1 MAVTLKIRRRASS
14 GSAGAPSALKSGELA
29 YNEVSA
35 TNTLFY
41 GYGDDGSGNATSIEA
56 VAGAGAYTTLSTNQ
70 TISGNK
76 TFTGTVS
83 LGSATL
89 QGITTD
95 VINEVNNLFY
105 TDARARSAVS
115 VTSGTG
121 LSYKSSTG
129 FFALGTSPTH
139 PANQGDFLNGTTSL
153 ANNLGETVTIQGT
166 ASEVEVSSSSAS
178 RTLTIGLPNDV
189 TIGNDLVVTGDLT
202 VQGSTTTLSTTEVAV
217 EDKNIVLGN
226 TGTPTDTTADGGG
239 ITLKGA
245 SDYEIKWVN
254 STNSWTF
261 NQNIN
266 VTTGGLSISGVQVI
280 NGSRVMSNTAITD
293 LATPSTTSRSTAEHF
308 DLWLPLLNTS
318 ALPSLGVLLQPL
330 SLSWVSLGLTP
341 RMESSYLKRASVEPN
356 LLSKLARVGDHLGQS
371 CNLK

>member
-14 GSAGAPSALKSGELA
+14 GSAGSPSALKSGELA
-29 YNEVSA
+29 FNEVSA

-56 VAGAGAYTTLSTNQ
+56 IAGAGAYTTLSTAQ

-121 LSYKSSTG
+121 LSYNSSTG
-129 FFALGTSPTH
+129 VFALGSIPNTSL
-139 PANQGDFLNGTTSL
+139 ANQGVTFTNGTTSF

-166 ASEVEVSSSSAS
+166 NNEVEVGSSSAS
-178 RTLTIGLPNDV
+178 RTLTVGLPNDV
-189 TIGNDLVVTGDLT
+189 TISNDLTVNGDLVVNGT
-202 VQGSTTTLSTTEVAV
+202 TTTLSTSEVAV

-280 NGSRVMSNTAITD
+280 NGSRVMSNTAITG
-293 LATPSTTSRSTAEHF
+293 SG
-308 DLWLPLLNTS
+308 NTIDN
-318 ALPSLGVLLQPL
+318 
-330 SLSWVSLGLTP
+330 
-341 RMESSYLKRASVEPN
+341 VEIDC
-356 LLSKLARVGDHLGQS
+356 GTF
-371 CNLK
+371 

>member
-14 GSAGAPSALKSGELA
+14 GSAGSPSALKSGELA

-56 VAGAGAYTTLSTNQ
+56 IAGAGAYTTLSTAQ

-121 LSYKSSTG
+121 LSYNSSTG
-129 FFALGTSPTH
+129 VFALGNIPNTSL
-139 PANQGDFLNGTTSL
+139 ANQGVTFTNGTTSF

-266 VTTGGLSISGVQVI
+266 VTTGGLSIGGVQVI
-280 NGSRVMSNTAITD
+280 NGSRVMSNTAITG
-293 LATPSTTSRSTAEHF
+293 SG
-308 DLWLPLLNTS
+308 NTIDN
-318 ALPSLGVLLQPL
+318 
-330 SLSWVSLGLTP
+330 
-341 RMESSYLKRASVEPN
+341 VEIDC
-356 LLSKLARVGDHLGQS
+356 GTF
-371 CNLK
+371 

>member
-1 MAVTLKIRRRASS
+1 
-14 GSAGAPSALKSGELA
+14 LA
-29 YNEVSA
+29 FNEVSA

-56 VAGAGAYTTLSTNQ
+56 IAGAGAYTTLSTAQ

-95 VINEVNNLFY
+95 VISEVNNLFY
-105 TDARARSAVS
+105 TDTRARNAVS

-121 LSYKSSTG
+121 LSYNSSTG
-129 FFALGTSPTH
+129 VFALGSIPNTSL
-139 PANQGDFLNGTTSL
+139 ANQGVTFTNGTTAF

-166 ASEVEVSSSSAS
+166 NNEVEVSSSSAS
-178 RTLTIGLPNDV
+178 RTLTVGLPNDV
-189 TIGNDLVVTGDLT
+189 TISNDLTVVGDLVV
-202 VQGSTTTLSTTEVAV
+202 QGQTTTLSTTEVAV

-226 TGTPTDTTADGGG
+226 TSTPTDTTADGGG

-266 VTTGGLSISGVQVI
+266 VTTGGLSIGGVQVI
-280 NGSRVMSNTAITD
+280 NGSRVMSNTAITG
-293 LATPSTTSRSTAEHF
+293 SG
-308 DLWLPLLNTS
+308 NTIDN
-318 ALPSLGVLLQPL
+318 
-330 SLSWVSLGLTP
+330 
-341 RMESSYLKRASVEPN
+341 VEIDCG
-356 LLSKLARVGDHLGQS
+356 SF
-371 CNLK
+371 

>member
-14 GSAGAPSALKSGELA
+14 GSAGSPSALKSGELA
-29 YNEVSA
+29 FNEVSA

-56 VAGAGAYTTLSTNQ
+56 IAGAGAYTTLSTAQ

-121 LSYKSSTG
+121 LSYNSSTG
-129 FFALGTSPTH
+129 VFALGSIPNTSL
-139 PANQGDFLNGTTSL
+139 ANQGVTFTNGTTSF

-166 ASEVEVSSSSAS
+166 NNEVEVGSSSAI
-178 RTLTIGLPNDV
+178 RTLTVGLPNDV
-189 TIGNDLVVTGDLT
+189 TISNDLTVNGDLVVNGT
-202 VQGSTTTLSTTEVAV
+202 TTTLSTTEVAV
-217 EDKNIVLGN
+217 EDRNIVLGN
-226 TGTPTDTTADGGG
+226 TSTPTDTTADGGG

-266 VTTGGLSISGVQVI
+266 VTTGGLSIGGVQVI
-280 NGSRVMSNTAITD
+280 NGSRVMSNTAITG
-293 LATPSTTSRSTAEHF
+293 SG
-308 DLWLPLLNTS
+308 NTIDN
-318 ALPSLGVLLQPL
+318 
-330 SLSWVSLGLTP
+330 
-341 RMESSYLKRASVEPN
+341 VEIDC
-356 LLSKLARVGDHLGQS
+356 GTF
-371 CNLK
+371 

>member
-89 QGITTD
+89 QGITSD
-95 VINEVNNLFY
+95 VISEVNNLFY
-105 TDARARSAVS
+105 TDTRARNAVS

-121 LSYKSSTG
+121 LSYNSSTG
-129 FFALGTSPTH
+129 VFALGSIPNTSL
-139 PANQGDFLNGTTSL
+139 ANQGVTFTNGTTSF

-166 ASEVEVSSSSAS
+166 NNEVEVGSSSAS
-178 RTLTIGLPNDV
+178 RTLTVGLPNDV
-189 TIGNDLVVTGDLT
+189 TISNDLTVNGDLVVNGT
-202 VQGSTTTLSTTEVAV
+202 TTTLSTTEVAE
-217 EDKNIVLGN
+217 EDRNIVLGN
-226 TGTPTDTTADGGG
+226 TSTPTDTTADGGG

-280 NGSRVMSNTAITD
+280 NGSRVMSNTAITG
-293 LATPSTTSRSTAEHF
+293 SG
-308 DLWLPLLNTS
+308 NTIDN
-318 ALPSLGVLLQPL
+318 
-330 SLSWVSLGLTP
+330 
-341 RMESSYLKRASVEPN
+341 VEIDC
-356 LLSKLARVGDHLGQS
+356 GTF
-371 CNLK
+371 

>member
-14 GSAGAPSALKSGELA
+14 GSAGSPSALKSGELA
-29 YNEVSA
+29 FNEVSA

-56 VAGAGAYTTLSTNQ
+56 IAGAGAYTTLSTAQ

-115 VTSGTG
+115 VTAGTG
-121 LSYKSSTG
+121 LSYNSSTG
-129 FFALGTSPTH
+129 VFALGSIPNTSL
-139 PANQGDFLNGTTSL
+139 ANQGVTFTNGTTAF

-166 ASEVEVSSSSAS
+166 NNEVEVGSSSAN

-189 TIGNDLVVTGDLT
+189 TISNDLTVVGDLVV
-202 VQGSTTTLSTTEVAV
+202 QGQTTTLSTTEVAV

-226 TGTPTDTTADGGG
+226 TSSPSDTTADGGG
-239 ITLKGA
+239 ITLKGS

-266 VTTGGLSISGVQVI
+266 VTTGGLSIGGVQVI
-280 NGSRVMSNTAITD
+280 NGSRVMSNTAITG
-293 LATPSTTSRSTAEHF
+293 SG
-308 DLWLPLLNTS
+308 NTIDN
-318 ALPSLGVLLQPL
+318 
-330 SLSWVSLGLTP
+330 
-341 RMESSYLKRASVEPN
+341 VEIDC
-356 LLSKLARVGDHLGQS
+356 GTF
-371 CNLK
+371 

>member
-14 GSAGAPSALKSGELA
+14 GSAGSPSALKSGELA
-29 YNEVSA
+29 FNEVSA

-56 VAGAGAYTTLSTNQ
+56 IAGAGAYTTLSTAQ

-89 QGITTD
+89 QGITSD
-95 VINEVNNLFY
+95 VISEVNNLFY
-105 TDARARSAVS
+105 TDTRARNAVS

-121 LSYKSSTG
+121 LSYNSSTG
-129 FFALGTSPTH
+129 VFALGSIPNTSL
-139 PANQGDFLNGTTSL
+139 ANQGVTFTNGTTSF

-166 ASEVEVSSSSAS
+166 NNEVEVGSSSAS
-178 RTLTIGLPNDV
+178 RTLTVGLPNDV
-189 TIGNDLVVTGDLT
+189 TISNDLTVNGDLVVNGT
-202 VQGSTTTLSTTEVAV
+202 TTTLSTTEVAV
-217 EDKNIVLGN
+217 EDRNIVLGN
-226 TGTPTDTTADGGG
+226 TSTPTDTTADGGG

-266 VTTGGLSISGVQVI
+266 VTTGGLSIGGVQVI
-280 NGSRVMSNTAITD
+280 NGSRVMSNTAITG
-293 LATPSTTSRSTAEHF
+293 SG
-308 DLWLPLLNTS
+308 NTIDN
-318 ALPSLGVLLQPL
+318 
-330 SLSWVSLGLTP
+330 
-341 RMESSYLKRASVEPN
+341 VEIDC
-356 LLSKLARVGDHLGQS
+356 GTF
-371 CNLK
+371 

>member
-14 GSAGAPSALKSGELA
+14 GSAGSPSALKSGELA
-29 YNEVSA
+29 FNEVSA

-56 VAGAGAYTTLSTNQ
+56 IAGAGAYTTLSTAQ

-121 LSYKSSTG
+121 LSYNSSTG
-129 FFALGTSPTH
+129 VFALGSIPNTSL
-139 PANQGDFLNGTTSL
+139 ANQGVTFTNGTTSF

-226 TGTPTDTTADGGG
+226 TGTPTDNTADGGG

-280 NGSRVMSNTAITD
+280 NGSRVMSNTAITG
-293 LATPSTTSRSTAEHF
+293 SG
-308 DLWLPLLNTS
+308 NTIDN
-318 ALPSLGVLLQPL
+318 
-330 SLSWVSLGLTP
+330 
-341 RMESSYLKRASVEPN
+341 VEIDC
-356 LLSKLARVGDHLGQS
+356 GTF
-371 CNLK
+371 

>member
-56 VAGAGAYTTLSTNQ
+56 VAGAGAYTTLSTAQ

-83 LGSATL
+83 LGRATL

-115 VTSGTG
+115 VTAGTG
-121 LSYKSSTG
+121 LSYNSSTG
-129 FFALGTSPTH
+129 VFALGSIPNTSL
-139 PANQGDFLNGTTSL
+139 ANQGVTFTNGTTAF

-166 ASEVEVSSSSAS
+166 NNEVEVGSSSAS
-178 RTLTIGLPNDV
+178 RTLTVGLPNDV
-189 TIGNDLVVTGDLT
+189 TISNDLTVNGDLVVNGT
-202 VQGSTTTLSTTEVAV
+202 TTTLSTSEVAV

-280 NGSRVMSNTAITD
+280 NGSRVMSNTAITG
-293 LATPSTTSRSTAEHF
+293 SG
-308 DLWLPLLNTS
+308 NTIDN
-318 ALPSLGVLLQPL
+318 
-330 SLSWVSLGLTP
+330 
-341 RMESSYLKRASVEPN
+341 VEIDC
-356 LLSKLARVGDHLGQS
+356 GTF
-371 CNLK
+371 

>member
-14 GSAGAPSALKSGELA
+14 GSAGSPSALKSGELA
-29 YNEVSA
+29 FNEVSA

-56 VAGAGAYTTLSTNQ
+56 IAGAGAYTTLSTAQ

-115 VTSGTG
+115 VTAGTG
-121 LSYKSSTG
+121 LSYNSSTG
-129 FFALGTSPTH
+129 VFALGSIPNTSL
-139 PANQGDFLNGTTSL
+139 ANQGVTFTNGTTAF

-166 ASEVEVSSSSAS
+166 NNEVEVGSSSAN

-189 TIGNDLVVTGDLT
+189 TISNDLTVVGDLVV
-202 VQGSTTTLSTTEVAV
+202 QGQTTTLSTTEVAV

-226 TGTPTDTTADGGG
+226 TSSPSDTTADGGG
-239 ITLKGA
+239 ITLKGS

-266 VTTGGLSISGVQVI
+266 VTTDGLSISGVQVI
-280 NGSRVMSNTAITD
+280 NGSRVMSNTAITG
-293 LATPSTTSRSTAEHF
+293 SG
-308 DLWLPLLNTS
+308 NTIDN
-318 ALPSLGVLLQPL
+318 
-330 SLSWVSLGLTP
+330 
-341 RMESSYLKRASVEPN
+341 VEIDC
-356 LLSKLARVGDHLGQS
+356 GTF
-371 CNLK
+371 

>member
-56 VAGAGAYTTLSTNQ
+56 VAGAGAYTTLNTNQ
-70 TISGNK
+70 TITGNK
-76 TFTGTVS
+76 TFSGTVS

-95 VINEVNNLFY
+95 VISEVNNLFY
-105 TDARARSAVS
+105 TDTRARSAVS

-121 LSYKSSTG
+121 LSYNSSTG
-129 FFALGTSPTH
+129 VFALGSIPNTSLT
-139 PANQGDFLNGTTSL
+139 NQGVTFTNGTTSF

-166 ASEVEVSSSSAS
+166 NNEVEVGSSSAS
-178 RTLTIGLPNDV
+178 RTLTVGLPNDV
-189 TIGNDLVVTGDLT
+189 TISNDLTVNGDLVVNGT
-202 VQGSTTTLSTTEVAV
+202 TTTLSTTEVAV
-217 EDKNIVLGN
+217 EDRNIVLGN
-226 TGTPTDTTADGGG
+226 TSTPTDTTADGGG

-280 NGSRVMSNTAITD
+280 NGSRVMSNTAITG
-293 LATPSTTSRSTAEHF
+293 SG
-308 DLWLPLLNTS
+308 NTIDN
-318 ALPSLGVLLQPL
+318 
-330 SLSWVSLGLTP
+330 
-341 RMESSYLKRASVEPN
+341 VEIDC
-356 LLSKLARVGDHLGQS
+356 GTF
-371 CNLK
+371 

>member
-14 GSAGAPSALKSGELA
+14 GSAGSPSALKSGELA
-29 YNEVSA
+29 FNEVSA

-56 VAGAGAYTTLSTNQ
+56 IAGAGAYTTLSTAQ

-89 QGITTD
+89 QGITSD
-95 VINEVNNLFY
+95 VISEVNNLFY
-105 TDARARSAVS
+105 TDTRARNAVS

-121 LSYKSSTG
+121 LSYNSSTG
-129 FFALGTSPTH
+129 VFALGSIPNTSL
-139 PANQGDFLNGTTSL
+139 ANQGVTFTNGTTSF

-202 VQGSTTTLSTTEVAV
+202 VQGSTTTLSTTEAAV

-226 TGTPTDTTADGGG
+226 TSTPTDTTADGGG

-254 STNSWTF
+254 STNSD
-261 NQNIN
+261 
-266 VTTGGLSISGVQVI
+266 
-280 NGSRVMSNTAITD
+280 RK
-293 LATPSTTSRSTAEHF
+293 STR
-308 DLWLPLLNTS
+308 LN
-318 ALPSLGVLLQPL
+318 
-330 SLSWVSLGLTP
+330 
-341 RMESSYLKRASVEPN
+341 SS
-356 LLSKLARVGDHLGQS
+356 H
-371 CNLK
+371 

>member
-56 VAGAGAYTTLSTNQ
+56 VAGAGAYTTLSSNQ
-70 TISGNK
+70 TITGDKS
-76 TFTGTVS
+76 FTGTVQF
-83 LGSATL
+83 GSATL
-89 QGITTD
+89 QGITSA
-95 VINEVNNLFY
+95 VVAEVTNLYY

-115 VTSGTG
+115 VTAGTG
-121 LSYKSSTG
+121 LSYNSSTG
-129 FFALGTSPTH
+129 VFALGSIPNTSL
-139 PANQGDFLNGTTSL
+139 ANQGVTFTNGTTAF

-166 ASEVEVSSSSAS
+166 NNEVEVGSSSAN

-189 TIGNDLVVTGDLT
+189 TISNDLTVVGDLVV
-202 VQGSTTTLSTTEVAV
+202 QGQTTTLSTTEVAV

-266 VTTGGLSISGVQVI
+266 VTTGGLSIGGVQVI
-280 NGSRVMSNTAITD
+280 NGSRVMSNTAITG
-293 LATPSTTSRSTAEHF
+293 SG
-308 DLWLPLLNTS
+308 NTIDN
-318 ALPSLGVLLQPL
+318 
-330 SLSWVSLGLTP
+330 
-341 RMESSYLKRASVEPN
+341 VEIDC
-356 LLSKLARVGDHLGQS
+356 GTF
-371 CNLK
+371 

>member
-14 GSAGAPSALKSGELA
+14 GSAGSPSALKSGELA
-29 YNEVSA
+29 FNEVSA

-56 VAGAGAYTTLSTNQ
+56 IAGAGAYTTLSTAQ

-95 VINEVNNLFY
+95 VISEVNNLFY
-105 TDARARSAVS
+105 TDTRARNAVS

-121 LSYKSSTG
+121 LSYNSSTG
-129 FFALGTSPTH
+129 VFALGSIPNTSL
-139 PANQGDFLNGTTSL
+139 ANQGVTFTNGTTAF

-166 ASEVEVSSSSAS
+166 NNEVEVSSSSAS
-178 RTLTIGLPNDV
+178 RTLTVGLPNDV
-189 TIGNDLVVTGDLT
+189 TISNDLTVVGDLVV
-202 VQGSTTTLSTTEVAV
+202 QGQTTTLSTTEVAV

-266 VTTGGLSISGVQVI
+266 VTAGGLSIGGVQVI
-280 NGSRVMSNTAITD
+280 NGSRVMSNTAITG
-293 LATPSTTSRSTAEHF
+293 SG
-308 DLWLPLLNTS
+308 NTIDN
-318 ALPSLGVLLQPL
+318 
-330 SLSWVSLGLTP
+330 
-341 RMESSYLKRASVEPN
+341 VEIDCG
-356 LLSKLARVGDHLGQS
+356 SF
-371 CNLK
+371 

>member
-14 GSAGAPSALKSGELA
+14 GSAGSPSALKSGELA
-29 YNEVSA
+29 FNEVSA

-56 VAGAGAYTTLSTNQ
+56 IAGAGAYTTLSTAQ

-121 LSYKSSTG
+121 LSYNSSTG
-129 FFALGTSPTH
+129 VFALGSIPNTSL
-139 PANQGDFLNGTTSL
+139 ANQGVTFTNGTTSF

-226 TGTPTDTTADGGG
+226 TSTPTDTTADGGG

-280 NGSRVMSNTAITD
+280 NGSRVMSNTAITG
-293 LATPSTTSRSTAEHF
+293 SG
-308 DLWLPLLNTS
+308 NTIDN
-318 ALPSLGVLLQPL
+318 
-330 SLSWVSLGLTP
+330 
-341 RMESSYLKRASVEPN
+341 VEIDC
-356 LLSKLARVGDHLGQS
+356 GTF
-371 CNLK
+371 

>member
-14 GSAGAPSALKSGELA
+14 GSAGSPSALKSGELA
-29 YNEVSA
+29 FNEVSA

-56 VAGAGAYTTLSTNQ
+56 IAGAGAYTTLSTAQ

-95 VINEVNNLFY
+95 VISEVNNLFY
-105 TDARARSAVS
+105 TDTRARNAVS

-121 LSYKSSTG
+121 LSYNSSTG
-129 FFALGTSPTH
+129 VFALGSIPNTSL
-139 PANQGDFLNGTTSL
+139 ANQGVTFTNGTTAF

-166 ASEVEVSSSSAS
+166 NNEVEVSSSSAS
-178 RTLTIGLPNDV
+178 RTLTVGLPNDV
-189 TIGNDLVVTGDLT
+189 TISNDLTVVGDLVV
-202 VQGSTTTLSTTEVAV
+202 QGQTTTLSTTEVAV

-261 NQNIN
+261 NQNID
-266 VTTGGLSISGVQVI
+266 VTTGGLSIGGVQVI
-280 NGSRVMSNTAITD
+280 NGSRVMSNTAITG
-293 LATPSTTSRSTAEHF
+293 SG
-308 DLWLPLLNTS
+308 NTIDN
-318 ALPSLGVLLQPL
+318 
-330 SLSWVSLGLTP
+330 
-341 RMESSYLKRASVEPN
+341 VEIDCG
-356 LLSKLARVGDHLGQS
+356 SF
-371 CNLK
+371 

>member
-1 MAVTLKIRRRASS
+1 
-14 GSAGAPSALKSGELA
+14 LA
-29 YNEVSA
+29 FNEVSA

-56 VAGAGAYTTLSTNQ
+56 IAGAGAYTTLSTAQ

-95 VINEVNNLFY
+95 VISEVNNLFY
-105 TDARARSAVS
+105 TDTRARNAVS

-121 LSYKSSTG
+121 LSYNSSTG
-129 FFALGTSPTH
+129 VFALGSIPNTSL
-139 PANQGDFLNGTTSL
+139 ANQGVTFTNGTTAF

-166 ASEVEVSSSSAS
+166 NNEVEVSSSSAS
-178 RTLTIGLPNDV
+178 RTLTVGLPNDV
-189 TIGNDLVVTGDLT
+189 TISNDLTVVGDLVV
-202 VQGSTTTLSTTEVAV
+202 QGQTTTLSTTEVAV

-226 TGTPTDTTADGGG
+226 TSTPTDTTADGGG

-266 VTTGGLSISGVQVI
+266 VTAGGLSIGGVQVI
-280 NGSRVMSNTAITD
+280 NGSRVMSNTAITG
-293 LATPSTTSRSTAEHF
+293 SG
-308 DLWLPLLNTS
+308 NTIDN
-318 ALPSLGVLLQPL
+318 
-330 SLSWVSLGLTP
+330 
-341 RMESSYLKRASVEPN
+341 VEIDCG
-356 LLSKLARVGDHLGQS
+356 SF
-371 CNLK
+371 

>member
-14 GSAGAPSALKSGELA
+14 GSAGSPSALKSGELA
-29 YNEVSA
+29 FNEVSA

-56 VAGAGAYTTLSTNQ
+56 IAGAGAYTTLSTAQ

-115 VTSGTG
+115 VTAGTG
-121 LSYKSSTG
+121 LSYNSSTG
-129 FFALGTSPTH
+129 VFALGSIPNTSLS
-139 PANQGDFLNGTTSL
+139 NQGVTFTNGTTAF

-166 ASEVEVSSSSAS
+166 NNEVEVGSSSAS
-178 RTLTIGLPNDV
+178 RTLTVGLPNDV
-189 TIGNDLVVTGDLT
+189 TISNDLTVNGDLVVNGT
-202 VQGSTTTLSTTEVAV
+202 TTTLSTSEVAV

-280 NGSRVMSNTAITD
+280 NGSRVMSNTAITG
-293 LATPSTTSRSTAEHF
+293 SG
-308 DLWLPLLNTS
+308 NTIDN
-318 ALPSLGVLLQPL
+318 
-330 SLSWVSLGLTP
+330 
-341 RMESSYLKRASVEPN
+341 VEIDC
-356 LLSKLARVGDHLGQS
+356 GTF
-371 CNLK
+371 

>member
-14 GSAGAPSALKSGELA
+14 GSAGSPSALKSGELA

-56 VAGAGAYTTLSTNQ
+56 IAGAGAYTTLSTAQ

-89 QGITTD
+89 TGVDTD
-95 VINEVNNLFY
+95 SISEGSTNLYY
-105 TDARARSAVS
+105 TDTRVRGAVS
-115 VTSGTG
+115 ITAGTG
-121 LSYKSSTG
+121 LSYNSGTG
-129 FFALGTSPTH
+129 VFALGSIPNTSL
-139 PANQGDFLNGTTSL
+139 ANAAVTFTNGTTAF

-166 ASEVEVSSSSAS
+166 ANEVEVASSSAS
-178 RTLTIGLPNDV
+178 RTLTIGLPSDV

-202 VQGSTTTLSTTEVAV
+202 VQGQTTTLSTTEVAV

-226 TGTPTDTTADGGG
+226 TSTPTDTTADGGG

-254 STNSWTF
+254 STSSWTF

-266 VTTGGLSISGVQVI
+266 VTTGGLSIGGTQVI
-280 NGSRVMSNTAITD
+280 NGSRVMSNTAITG
-293 LATPSTTSRSTAEHF
+293 SG
-308 DLWLPLLNTS
+308 NTIDN
-318 ALPSLGVLLQPL
+318 
-330 SLSWVSLGLTP
+330 
-341 RMESSYLKRASVEPN
+341 VEIDC
-356 LLSKLARVGDHLGQS
+356 GTF
-371 CNLK
+371 

>member
-1 MAVTLKIRRRASS
+1 
-14 GSAGAPSALKSGELA
+14 LA
-29 YNEVSA
+29 FNEVSA

-56 VAGAGAYTTLSTNQ
+56 IAGAGAYTTLSTAQ

-95 VINEVNNLFY
+95 VISEVNNLFY
-105 TDARARSAVS
+105 TDTRARNAVS

-121 LSYKSSTG
+121 LSYNSSTG
-129 FFALGTSPTH
+129 VFALGSIPNTSL
-139 PANQGDFLNGTTSL
+139 ANQGVTFTNGTTAF

-166 ASEVEVSSSSAS
+166 NNEVEVSSSSAS
-178 RTLTIGLPNDV
+178 RTLTVGLPNDV
-189 TIGNDLVVTGDLT
+189 TISNDLTVVGDLVV
-202 VQGSTTTLSTTEVAV
+202 QGQTTTLSTTEVAV

-226 TGTPTDTTADGGG
+226 TSTPTDTTADGGG

-261 NQNIN
+261 NQNIT
-266 VTTGGLSISGVQVI
+266 VTAGGLSIGGVQVI
-280 NGSRVMSNTAITD
+280 NGSRVMSNTAITG
-293 LATPSTTSRSTAEHF
+293 SG
-308 DLWLPLLNTS
+308 NTIDN
-318 ALPSLGVLLQPL
+318 
-330 SLSWVSLGLTP
+330 
-341 RMESSYLKRASVEPN
+341 VEIDCG
-356 LLSKLARVGDHLGQS
+356 SF
-371 CNLK
+371 

>member
-14 GSAGAPSALKSGELA
+14 GSAGSPSALKSGELA
-29 YNEVSA
+29 FNEVSA

-56 VAGAGAYTTLSTNQ
+56 IAGAGAYTTLSTAQ

-121 LSYKSSTG
+121 LSYNSSTG
-129 FFALGTSPTH
+129 VFALGSIPNTSL
-139 PANQGDFLNGTTSL
+139 ANQGVTFTNGTTSF

-166 ASEVEVSSSSAS
+166 NNEVEVGSSSAS
-178 RTLTIGLPNDV
+178 RTLTVGLPNDV
-189 TIGNDLVVTGDLT
+189 TISNDLTVNGDLVVNGT
-202 VQGSTTTLSTTEVAV
+202 TTTLSTSEVAV

-280 NGSRVMSNTAITD
+280 DGSRVMSNTAITG
-293 LATPSTTSRSTAEHF
+293 SG
-308 DLWLPLLNTS
+308 NTIDN
-318 ALPSLGVLLQPL
+318 
-330 SLSWVSLGLTP
+330 
-341 RMESSYLKRASVEPN
+341 VEIDC
-356 LLSKLARVGDHLGQS
+356 GTF
-371 CNLK
+371 

>member
-14 GSAGAPSALKSGELA
+14 GSAGSPSALKSGELA
-29 YNEVSA
+29 FNEVSA

-56 VAGAGAYTTLSTNQ
+56 IAGAGAYTTLSTAQ

-121 LSYKSSTG
+121 LSYNSSTG
-129 FFALGTSPTH
+129 VFALGSIPNTSL
-139 PANQGDFLNGTTSL
+139 ANQGVTFTNGTTSF

-166 ASEVEVSSSSAS
+166 ANEVEVTSSSAS
-178 RTLTIGLPNDV
+178 RTLTVGLPNDV

-226 TGTPTDTTADGGG
+226 TSTPTDTTADGGG

-280 NGSRVMSNTAITD
+280 NGSRVMSNTAITG
-293 LATPSTTSRSTAEHF
+293 SG
-308 DLWLPLLNTS
+308 NTIDN
-318 ALPSLGVLLQPL
+318 
-330 SLSWVSLGLTP
+330 
-341 RMESSYLKRASVEPN
+341 VEIDC
-356 LLSKLARVGDHLGQS
+356 GTF
-371 CNLK
+371 

>member
-14 GSAGAPSALKSGELA
+14 GSAGSPSALKSGELA
-29 YNEVSA
+29 FNEVSA

-56 VAGAGAYTTLSTNQ
+56 IAGAGAYTTLSTAQ

-121 LSYKSSTG
+121 LSYNSSTG
-129 FFALGTSPTH
+129 VFALGSIPNTSL
-139 PANQGDFLNGTTSL
+139 ANQGVTFTNGTTSF

-166 ASEVEVSSSSAS
+166 NNEVEVGSSSAS

-189 TIGNDLVVTGDLT
+189 TISNDLTVNGDLVVNGT
-202 VQGSTTTLSTTEVAV
+202 TTTLSTTEVAV
-217 EDKNIVLGN
+217 EDRNIVLGN
-226 TGTPTDTTADGGG
+226 TSTPTDTTADGGG

-280 NGSRVMSNTAITD
+280 NGSRVMSNTAITG
-293 LATPSTTSRSTAEHF
+293 SG
-308 DLWLPLLNTS
+308 NTIDN
-318 ALPSLGVLLQPL
+318 
-330 SLSWVSLGLTP
+330 
-341 RMESSYLKRASVEPN
+341 VEIDC
-356 LLSKLARVGDHLGQS
+356 GTF
-371 CNLK
+371 

>member
-14 GSAGAPSALKSGELA
+14 GSAGSPSALKSGELA
-29 YNEVSA
+29 FNEVSA

-56 VAGAGAYTTLSTNQ
+56 IAGAGAYTTLSTAQ

-95 VINEVNNLFY
+95 VIAEVNNLFY
-105 TDARARSAVS
+105 TDTRARNAVS
-115 VTSGTG
+115 ITAGTG
-121 LSYKSSTG
+121 LSYNSGTG
-129 FFALGTSPTH
+129 VFALGSIPNTSL
-139 PANQGDFLNGTTSL
+139 ANAAVTFTNGTTAF
-153 ANNLGETVTIQGT
+153 ANNLGETVKIQGT
-166 ASEVEVSSSSAS
+166 ANEIEVASSSAS
-178 RTLTIGLPNDV
+178 RTLTVGLPNDV

-202 VQGSTTTLSTTEVAV
+202 VQGQTTTLSTTEVAV

-226 TGTPTDTTADGGG
+226 TSTPSDTTADGGG
-239 ITLKGA
+239 ITLKGS

-266 VTTGGLSISGVQVI
+266 VTSGGLSIGGTQVI
-280 NGSRVMSNTAITD
+280 NGSRVMSNTAITG
-293 LATPSTTSRSTAEHF
+293 SG
-308 DLWLPLLNTS
+308 NTIDN
-318 ALPSLGVLLQPL
+318 
-330 SLSWVSLGLTP
+330 
-341 RMESSYLKRASVEPN
+341 VEIDC
-356 LLSKLARVGDHLGQS
+356 GTF
-371 CNLK
+371 

>member
-56 VAGAGAYTTLSTNQ
+56 VAGAGAYTTLNTNQ
-70 TISGNK
+70 TITGNK
-76 TFTGTVS
+76 TFSGTVS

-95 VINEVNNLFY
+95 VISEVNNLFY
-105 TDARARSAVS
+105 TDTRARNAVS

-121 LSYKSSTG
+121 LSYNSSTG
-129 FFALGTSPTH
+129 VFALGSIPNTSL
-139 PANQGDFLNGTTSL
+139 ANQGVTFTNGTTAF

-239 ITLKGA
+239 ITLKGS

-280 NGSRVMSNTAITD
+280 NGSRVMSNTAITG
-293 LATPSTTSRSTAEHF
+293 SG
-308 DLWLPLLNTS
+308 NTIDNIEIDC
-318 ALPSLGVLLQPL
+318 G
-330 SLSWVSLGLTP
+330 TF
-341 RMESSYLKRASVEPN
+341 
-356 LLSKLARVGDHLGQS
+356 
-371 CNLK
+371 

>member
-14 GSAGAPSALKSGELA
+14 GSAGSPSALKSGELA
-29 YNEVSA
+29 FNEVSA

-56 VAGAGAYTTLSTNQ
+56 IAGAGAYTTLSTAQ

-115 VTSGTG
+115 ATSGTG
-121 LSYKSSTG
+121 LSYNSSTG
-129 FFALGTSPTH
+129 VFALGSIPNTSL
-139 PANQGDFLNGTTSL
+139 ANQGVTFTNGTTSF

-166 ASEVEVSSSSAS
+166 NNEVEVGSSSAS
-178 RTLTIGLPNDV
+178 RTLTVGLPNDV
-189 TIGNDLVVTGDLT
+189 TISNDLTVNGDLVVNGT
-202 VQGSTTTLSTTEVAV
+202 TTTLSTSEVAV

-280 NGSRVMSNTAITD
+280 NGSRVMSNTAITG
-293 LATPSTTSRSTAEHF
+293 SG
-308 DLWLPLLNTS
+308 NTIDN
-318 ALPSLGVLLQPL
+318 
-330 SLSWVSLGLTP
+330 
-341 RMESSYLKRASVEPN
+341 VEIDC
-356 LLSKLARVGDHLGQS
+356 GTF
-371 CNLK
+371 

>member
-14 GSAGAPSALKSGELA
+14 GSAGSPSALKSGELA
-29 YNEVSA
+29 FNEVSA

-56 VAGAGAYTTLSTNQ
+56 IAGAGAYTTLSTAQ

-115 VTSGTG
+115 VTAGTG
-121 LSYKSSTG
+121 LSYNSSTG
-129 FFALGTSPTH
+129 VFALGSIPNTSL
-139 PANQGDFLNGTTSL
+139 ANQGVTFTNGTTAF

-166 ASEVEVSSSSAS
+166 NNEVEVGSSSAS
-178 RTLTIGLPNDV
+178 RTLTVGLPNDV
-189 TIGNDLVVTGDLT
+189 TISNDLTVNGDLVVNGT
-202 VQGSTTTLSTTEVAV
+202 TTTLSTSEVAV

-280 NGSRVMSNTAITD
+280 NGSRVKSNTAITG
-293 LATPSTTSRSTAEHF
+293 SG
-308 DLWLPLLNTS
+308 NTIDN
-318 ALPSLGVLLQPL
+318 
-330 SLSWVSLGLTP
+330 
-341 RMESSYLKRASVEPN
+341 VEIDC
-356 LLSKLARVGDHLGQS
+356 GTF
-371 CNLK
+371 

>member
-1 MAVTLKIRRRASS
+1 MRLIT
-14 GSAGAPSALKSGELA
+14 
-29 YNEVSA
+29 
-35 TNTLFY
+35 F
-41 GYGDDGSGNATSIEA
+41 
-56 VAGAGAYTTLSTNQ
+56 STRTQ
-70 TISGNK
+70 G
-76 TFTGTVS
+76 
-83 LGSATL
+83 LGCC
-89 QGITTD
+89 
-95 VINEVNNLFY
+95 
-105 TDARARSAVS
+105 S

-121 LSYKSSTG
+121 LSYNSSTG
-129 FFALGTSPTH
+129 VFALGSIP
-139 PANQGDFLNGTTSL
+139 NTSL
-153 ANNLGETVTIQGT
+153 ANQGVTFTNGTPSFANTLGESVTFQGT

-280 NGSRVMSNTAITD
+280 NGSRVMSNTAITG
-293 LATPSTTSRSTAEHF
+293 SG
-308 DLWLPLLNTS
+308 NTIDN
-318 ALPSLGVLLQPL
+318 
-330 SLSWVSLGLTP
+330 
-341 RMESSYLKRASVEPN
+341 VEIDC
-356 LLSKLARVGDHLGQS
+356 GTF
-371 CNLK
+371 

>member
-121 LSYKSSTG
+121 LSYNSSTG
-129 FFALGTSPTH
+129 VFALGSIPNTSL
-139 PANQGDFLNGTTSL
+139 ANQGVTFTNGTTAF

-166 ASEVEVSSSSAS
+166 NNEVEVGSSSAS
-178 RTLTIGLPNDV
+178 RTLTVGLPNDV
-189 TIGNDLVVTGDLT
+189 TISNDLTVNGDLVVNGT
-202 VQGSTTTLSTTEVAV
+202 TTTLSTSEVAV
-217 EDKNIVLGN
+217 EDKNIVLQHRHLP
-226 TGTPTDTTADGGG
+226 TPQRTVV
-239 ITLKGA
+239 A
-245 SDYEIKWVN
+245 SPSKV
-254 STNSWTF
+254 
-261 NQNIN
+261 Q
-266 VTTGGLSISGVQVI
+266 VTTKSSG
-280 NGSRVMSNTAITD
+280 STD
-293 LATPSTTSRSTAEHF
+293 QLL
-308 DLWLPLLNTS
+308 DL
-318 ALPSLGVLLQPL
+318 
-330 SLSWVSLGLTP
+330 
-341 RMESSYLKRASVEPN
+341 
-356 LLSKLARVGDHLGQS
+356 
-371 CNLK
+371 

>member
-56 VAGAGAYTTLSTNQ
+56 VAGAGAYTTLNTNQ
-70 TISGNK
+70 TITGNK
-76 TFTGTVS
+76 TFSGTVS

-95 VINEVNNLFY
+95 VISEVNNLFY
-105 TDARARSAVS
+105 TDTRARNAVS

-121 LSYKSSTG
+121 LSYNSSTG
-129 FFALGTSPTH
+129 VFALGSIPNTSL
-139 PANQGDFLNGTTSL
+139 ANQGVTFTNGTTSF

-166 ASEVEVSSSSAS
+166 NNEVEVGSSSAS
-178 RTLTIGLPNDV
+178 RTLTVGLPNDV
-189 TIGNDLVVTGDLT
+189 TISNDLTVNGDLVVNGT
-202 VQGSTTTLSTTEVAV
+202 TTTLSTSEVAV

-266 VTTGGLSISGVQVI
+266 VTTGGLSIAGVQVI
-280 NGSRVMSNTAITD
+280 NGSRVMSNTAITG
-293 LATPSTTSRSTAEHF
+293 SG
-308 DLWLPLLNTS
+308 NTIDNIEIDC
-318 ALPSLGVLLQPL
+318 G
-330 SLSWVSLGLTP
+330 TF
-341 RMESSYLKRASVEPN
+341 
-356 LLSKLARVGDHLGQS
+356 
-371 CNLK
+371 

>member
-14 GSAGAPSALKSGELA
+14 GSAGSPSALKSGELA
-29 YNEVSA
+29 FNEVSA

-56 VAGAGAYTTLSTNQ
+56 IAGAGAYTTLSTAQ

-95 VINEVNNLFY
+95 VISEVNNLFY
-105 TDARARSAVS
+105 TDTRARNAVS

-121 LSYKSSTG
+121 LSYNSSTG
-129 FFALGTSPTH
+129 VFALGSIPNTSL
-139 PANQGDFLNGTTSL
+139 ANQGVTFTNGTTAF

-166 ASEVEVSSSSAS
+166 NNEVEVSSSSAS
-178 RTLTIGLPNDV
+178 RTLTVGLPNDV
-189 TIGNDLVVTGDLT
+189 TISNDLTVVGDLVV
-202 VQGSTTTLSTTEVAV
+202 QGQTTTLSTTEVAV

-266 VTTGGLSISGVQVI
+266 VTTGGLSIGGVQVI
-280 NGSRVMSNTAITD
+280 NGSRVMSNTAITG
-293 LATPSTTSRSTAEHF
+293 SG
-308 DLWLPLLNTS
+308 NTIDN
-318 ALPSLGVLLQPL
+318 
-330 SLSWVSLGLTP
+330 
-341 RMESSYLKRASVEPN
+341 VEIDCG
-356 LLSKLARVGDHLGQS
+356 SF
-371 CNLK
+371 

>member
-14 GSAGAPSALKSGELA
+14 GSAGSPSALKSGELA
-29 YNEVSA
+29 FNEVSA
-35 TNTLFY
+35 TNSLFY

-56 VAGAGAYTTLSTNQ
+56 IAGAGAYTTLSTAQ

-115 VTSGTG
+115 VTAGTG
-121 LSYKSSTG
+121 LSYNSSTG
-129 FFALGTSPTH
+129 VFALGSIPNTSL
-139 PANQGDFLNGTTSL
+139 ANQGVTFTNGTTAF

-166 ASEVEVSSSSAS
+166 NNEVEVGSSSAN

-189 TIGNDLVVTGDLT
+189 TISNDLTVVGDLVV
-202 VQGSTTTLSTTEVAV
+202 QGQTTTLSTTEVAV

-226 TGTPTDTTADGGG
+226 TSSPSDTTADGGG
-239 ITLKGA
+239 ITLKGS

-266 VTTGGLSISGVQVI
+266 VTTGGLSIGGVQVI
-280 NGSRVMSNTAITD
+280 NGSRVMSNTAITG
-293 LATPSTTSRSTAEHF
+293 SG
-308 DLWLPLLNTS
+308 NTIDN
-318 ALPSLGVLLQPL
+318 
-330 SLSWVSLGLTP
+330 
-341 RMESSYLKRASVEPN
+341 VEIDC
-356 LLSKLARVGDHLGQS
+356 GTF
-371 CNLK
+371 

>member
-14 GSAGAPSALKSGELA
+14 GSAGSPSALKSGELA
-29 YNEVSA
+29 FNEVSA

-56 VAGAGAYTTLSTNQ
+56 IAGAGAYTTLSTAQ

-95 VINEVNNLFY
+95 VISEVNNLFY
-105 TDARARSAVS
+105 TDTRARNAVS

-121 LSYKSSTG
+121 LSYNSSTG
-129 FFALGTSPTH
+129 VFALGSIPNTSL
-139 PANQGDFLNGTTSL
+139 ANQGVTFTNGTTAF

-166 ASEVEVSSSSAS
+166 NNEVEVSSSSAS
-178 RTLTIGLPNDV
+178 RTLTVGLPNDV
-189 TIGNDLVVTGDLT
+189 TISNDLTVVGDLVV
-202 VQGSTTTLSTTEVAV
+202 QGQTTTLSTTEVAV

-226 TGTPTDTTADGGG
+226 TSTPTDTTADGGG

-266 VTTGGLSISGVQVI
+266 VTTGGLSIGGVQVI
-280 NGSRVMSNTAITD
+280 NGSRVMSNTAITG
-293 LATPSTTSRSTAEHF
+293 SG
-308 DLWLPLLNTS
+308 NTIDN
-318 ALPSLGVLLQPL
+318 
-330 SLSWVSLGLTP
+330 
-341 RMESSYLKRASVEPN
+341 VEIDCG
-356 LLSKLARVGDHLGQS
+356 SF
-371 CNLK
+371 